1 MAVSNVEIAGLFNRL
16 ADLLEIDGANPF
28 RVRAYRNAAQTVRA
42 QSRSMADR
50 VAQDED
56 LAELPGIGEDIAGKI
71 RTIVKTGRLPLLE
84 EVVTRVPGELSDIMK
99 IEGLG
104 PKRVKALYTEL
115 KVRSFEDLKRAARTG
130 RIRDLPGFG
139 RKTEETILRRVEAWS
154 GQAQRTLLAEAEGI
168 AEPLMKYLSS
178 SRGVKRLIIA
188 GSYRRR
194 RETVGDLDILAT
206 AKKDSNVIQ
215 RFTQYDD
222 VDEIVSHGTTR
233 STVHL
238 KSGIQVD
245 LRVVP
250 EVSYG
255 SALHYFTGSK
265 SHNIALRTIAQKK
278 KLKINEYGVFKGDK
292 RIAGRTEE
300 EIYGYFGLAY
310 IPPELREDRGEFQ
323 AARRNRLPE
332 LVTVEDIHG
341 DLHMHTTE
349 TDGREKLE
357 NMVRAARK
365 KGYEYIAITDHSRHV
380 TVANGMD
387 EKRLRKQIEA
397 IDRLN
402 DKLGDIVVLKGIELD
417 ILDDGS
423 LDLPDRVLKE
433 LDLTVCAIHSGFK
446 LSRKN
451 QTERVLR
458 AMDNRHFNV
467 FAHPTGRLINK
478 RDAYDIDIERVME
491 GAKERGCFLEVNAS
505 PERLDLNDDACR
517 TAKSLGLKVAISTDA
532 HSTANLDTMR
542 FGVDQACRG
551 WLEAGDVI
559 NTRSLQSLTKL
570 LKRS

>member
-300 EIYGYFGLAY
+300 EIYKYFGLAY
-310 IPPELREDRGEFQ
+310 IPPELRE
-323 AARRNRLPE
+323 
-332 LVTVEDIHG
+332 
-341 DLHMHTTE
+341 
-349 TDGREKLE
+349 
-357 NMVRAARK
+357 
-365 KGYEYIAITDHSRHV
+365 
-380 TVANGMD
+380 
-387 EKRLRKQIEA
+387 
-397 IDRLN
+397 
-402 DKLGDIVVLKGIELD
+402 
-417 ILDDGS
+417 
-423 LDLPDRVLKE
+423 
-433 LDLTVCAIHSGFK
+433 
-446 LSRKN
+446 
-451 QTERVLR
+451 
-458 AMDNRHFNV
+458 
-467 FAHPTGRLINK
+467 
-478 RDAYDIDIERVME
+478 
-491 GAKERGCFLEVNAS
+491 
-505 PERLDLNDDACR
+505 
-517 TAKSLGLKVAISTDA
+517 
-532 HSTANLDTMR
+532 
-542 FGVDQACRG
+542 
-551 WLEAGDVI
+551 
-559 NTRSLQSLTKL
+559 
-570 LKRS
+570 